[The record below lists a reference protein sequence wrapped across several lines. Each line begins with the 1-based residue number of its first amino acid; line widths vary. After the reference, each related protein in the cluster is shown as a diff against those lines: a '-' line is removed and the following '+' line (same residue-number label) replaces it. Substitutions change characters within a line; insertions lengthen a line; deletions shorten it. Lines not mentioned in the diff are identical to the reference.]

1 MLQGIHRMQHLRR
14 QPVGLQLLSQLARMR
29 RTGHHGKAGRE
40 FRALRQHQ
48 VHLRGGAQRKIS

>member
-1 MLQGIHRMQHLRR
+1 MQHLRR
-14 QPVGLQLLSQLARMR
+14 QPVGLQLFSQLARMR